1 MKYRIG
7 YFFWILALAFG
18 LMILIVAAQVLTKK
32 NIAGLKKGNSGAALT
47 FTINNRLQEMVNLC
61 FELNTKTTNPS
72 NPPYKRQSLVDSLN
86 TLGYNI
92 SVLGTLGLAEE
103 TKTEFNKLNKYIGL
117 QIERG
122 LQILEFEKLEDRLVA
137 AASLRKEQIADSVY
151 AAALAIQKFLEK
163 DLSTT
168 LNNNTSTSTRLSS
181 LNKTL
186 ALIAIAAILILC
198 AIIINRHLRQVHL
211 ISELEKATAAAK
223 ESALIK
229 EQFLANM
236 SHEIRTPLNAI
247 KGFTRLM
254 SQTPLAEK
262 QKEYTRIINEAS
274 SNLLN
279 IVNDILDI
287 SKIEASKLR
296 IENKEFD
303 LKKLMTTIEEMFSNS
318 ALEKGLWYNQQLAID
333 LPPFIKGDPD
343 RLSQI
348 LINLISNGIKFTS
361 HGSVSVTVSPKK
373 IEGKKIWIDFSVIDT
388 GIGIPDEKREVI
400 FQRFEQLEA
409 ASSEI
414 LQGTG
419 LGLSIVKSLAEMMNG
434 TVSVS
439 GKLGSGSSFTV
450 LLPFEIAA
458 ETGVSVT
465 ESNNKDDM
473 SDAYSGYSVLVVED
487 NKINQ
492 LLLESTLANMGIHV
506 TVVSNGQEA
515 INALLIKFYDLVFL
529 DIQMPVMNGYEAV
542 SKIRDRKINT
552 PVIAMTA
559 FVLPGEKEKC
569 IQAGMTDYMA
579 KPIDFSKL
587 ADILEKFLT
596 GPIINSQQGDFGS
609 MVDTQDLAALVGGD
623 SQIVSRVID
632 EICNEIPGIILVL
645 NKMVSTK
652 DYSMLK
658 NTCHH
663 MVSTFFPLGQ
673 ENEVVK
679 CITEMNGADVNDSEV
694 ESATL
699 NLVDKIEKLYKDLQF
714 TSSRFKQIL

>member
-18 LMILIVAAQVLTKK
+18 LMILIVAAQVLTKR
-32 NIAGLKKGNSGAALT
+32 NIAGLKKGNSDAALT

-61 FELNTKTTNPS
+61 FELNTKTTNQS

-92 SVLGTLGLAEE
+92 SVLEKLGLTEE
-103 TKTEFNKLNKYIGL
+103 TKTEFSKLNKYIG
-117 QIERG
+117 QQVERG
-122 LQILEFEKLEDRLVA
+122 LQILEIEKIEDRSIA
-137 AASLRKEQIADSVY
+137 AASLRKEQVADSVY
-151 AAALAIQKFLEK
+151 AVALTIQKFLER

-211 ISELEKATAAAK
+211 IAELEKATAAAK
-223 ESALIK
+223 QSALVK

-247 KGFTRLM
+247 NGFTRLM
-254 SQTPLAEK
+254 SQTPMGGK

-296 IENKEFD
+296 IEKREFD
-303 LKKLMTTIEEMFSNS
+303 LGKLMKSIEEMFSNS
-318 ALEKGLWYNQQLAID
+318 AVEKGLQYNQQIAPGI
-333 LPPFIKGDPD
+333 PTFIKGDPD

-348 LINLISNGIKFTS
+348 LINLISNGIKFT
-361 HGSVSVTVSPKK
+361 HYGSVSVVVSAQKN
-373 IEGKKIWIDFSVIDT
+373 EDEQIWIEFLVTDT
-388 GIGIPDEKREVI
+388 GIGIPDDKKEII

-409 ASSEI
+409 MSSEI

-419 LGLSIVKSLAEMMNG
+419 LGLSIVKSLTEMMNG
-434 TVSVS
+434 SVSVS
-439 GKLGSGSSFTV
+439 GKPGSGSAFSV
-450 LLPFEIAA
+450 ILPFEKATEGNISNTTDAKNDTAA
-458 ETGVSVT
+458 T
-465 ESNNKDDM
+465 
-473 SDAYSGYSVLVVED
+473 YSGYSVLVVED

-492 LLLESTLANMGIHV
+492 LLFESTLASMDIHV
-506 TVVSNGQEA
+506 VVVSNGQEA
-515 INALLIKFYDLVFL
+515 LNALSTKNYDLVFL
-529 DIQMPVMNGYEAV
+529 DIQMPVMNGYETA
-542 SKIRDRKINT
+542 SKIRAGQLKT
-552 PVIAMTA
+552 PLVAMTA
-559 FVLPGEKEKC
+559 FVLPGEREKC
-569 IQAGMTDYMA
+569 LQAGMDDYLA

-587 ADILEKFLT
+587 ADVLKKFLK
-596 GPIINSQQGDFGS
+596 GENNNGQQGLSGKT
-609 MVDTQDLAALVGGD
+609 VDTNELMLLVGGD
-623 SQIVSRVID
+623 SQIVKRIVK
-632 EICNEIPGIILVL
+632 EISNEIPGIVQRLTDMIVT
-645 NKMVSTK
+645 N
-652 DYSMLK
+652 DYAELK
-658 NTCHH
+658 SSCHH
-663 MVSTFFPLGQ
+663 MVSTFFPLGN

-679 CITEMNGADVNDSEV
+679 CISELSNNNLTGQEAKV
-694 ESATL
+694 AVL
-699 NLVDKIEKLYKDLQF
+699 NLVDKIDGLHKDLKF
-714 TSSRFKQIL
+714 TSNSLE